1 METKTIMKTLGMKKW
16 IKAVILAVE
25 VLVVALMITFWAVS
39 TNRGRT
45 IRQQKAS
52 IERLCRENDSLVKT
66 VNRLGAEDV
75 ITVNVAFNLTQ
86 KNILSFSQNNCQQIA
101 REVATMTRSELYDSV
116 YVKKNKED
124 K

>member
-1 METKTIMKTLGMKKW
+1 MKKW
-16 IKAVILAVE
+16 IKAVIVAVE
-25 VLVVALMITFWAVS
+25 VLVVALMITFGAVS

-101 REVATMTRSELYDSV
+101 REVATMTRSELYDSI
-116 YVKKNKED
+116 YVKKTEEKT

>member
-1 METKTIMKTLGMKKW
+1 MKKW
-16 IKAVILAVE
+16 IKAVIVAVE
-25 VLVVALMITFWAVS
+25 VLVVALMITFGAVS

-52 IERLCRENDSLVKT
+52 IEILCRENDSLVKT

-101 REVATMTRSELYDSV
+101 REVATMTRSELYDSI

>member
-1 METKTIMKTLGMKKW
+1 MKTLGMKKW
-16 IKAVILAVE
+16 IKAVIVAVE
-25 VLVVALMITFWAVS
+25 VLVVALMITFVAVS

>member
-1 METKTIMKTLGMKKW
+1 MKKW
-16 IKAVILAVE
+16 VKAVIVAVE
-25 VLVVALMITFWAVS
+25 VLVVALMITFGAVS

-101 REVATMTRSELYDSV
+101 REVATMTRSELYDSI

>member
-1 METKTIMKTLGMKKW
+1 MKKW
-16 IKAVILAVE
+16 IKAVIVAVE
-25 VLVVALMITFWAVS
+25 VLVVAIMITFGAVS

>member
-1 METKTIMKTLGMKKW
+1 MKKW
-16 IKAVILAVE
+16 IKAVIVAVE
-25 VLVVALMITFWAVS
+25 VLVVALMITFGAVS

-101 REVATMTRSELYDSV
+101 REVATMTRSELYDSI

>member
-1 METKTIMKTLGMKKW
+1 MKKW
-16 IKAVILAVE
+16 IKAVIVAVE
-25 VLVVALMITFWAVS
+25 VLVVALMITFVAVS

>member
-1 METKTIMKTLGMKKW
+1 MKKW
-16 IKAVILAVE
+16 IKVVIVAVE
-25 VLVVALMITFWAVS
+25 VLVVALMITFGAVS

-75 ITVNVAFNLTQ
+75 ITVNVAFNFTQ
-86 KNILSFSQNNCQQIA
+86 KNILSFSQSNCQQIA
-101 REVATMTRSELYDSV
+101 REVATMTRSELYDSL
-116 YVKKNKED
+116 YLKKTEENK
-124 K
+124 

>member
-1 METKTIMKTLGMKKW
+1 MKTLGMKKW
-16 IKAVILAVE
+16 IKAVIVAVE
-25 VLVVALMITFWAVS
+25 VLVVALMITFGAVS

-101 REVATMTRSELYDSV
+101 REVATMTRSELYDSI

>member
-1 METKTIMKTLGMKKW
+1 MKKW
-16 IKAVILAVE
+16 IKAVIVAVE
-25 VLVVALMITFWAVS
+25 VLVVALMITFGAVS

-116 YVKKNKED
+116 YVKKNKD